1 MVKISGLS
9 RATLKVMATN
19 SNFDS
24 LYKKIRM
31 RIYLTEYPPGEALR
45 EEELAA
51 EFGVSRTPIR
61 RVLHRLEFEGLV
73 TSQRSIGTLVTT
85 VDVKELKDVYAF
97 RLKLAKLVGELSSPR
112 ITDKHITTLE
122 ELKVKVK
129 EVQATYSPK
138 AIALLYL
145 EFHEVM
151 MSLITNMPL
160 RKIYDQLFH
169 QTARVWLQILPELDW
184 DEEVLAI
191 NEEIRDVVKTLRAN
205 DINTMATVRRN
216 HLAMVFHRINKY
228 LGSAD
233 IL

>member
-1 MVKISGLS
+1 
-9 RATLKVMATN
+9 MATN
-19 SNFDS
+19 TDFDS
-24 LYKKIRM
+24 LYQEIRT

-51 EFGVSRTPIR
+51 KFGVSRTPIR

-73 TSQRSIGTLVTT
+73 TSQRGIGTIVTT
-85 VDVKELKDVYAF
+85 VDVKALKEVYAF

-112 ITDKHITTLE
+112 ITEEHVTTLE
-122 ELKVKVK
+122 RLRDKVI
-129 EVQATYSPK
+129 EFQESYNPK

-151 MSLITNMPL
+151 MSLITNTPL

-191 NEEIRDVVKTLRAN
+191 NEEIRDVIKTLRAN

-216 HLAMVFHRINKY
+216 HLALVLHRINKY

>member
-1 MVKISGLS
+1 
-9 RATLKVMATN
+9 MAQNTD
-19 SNFDS
+19 FDS
-24 LYKKIRM
+24 LYKEIRT

-73 TSQRSIGTLVTT
+73 TSQRGIGTLVTA
-85 VDVKELKDVYAF
+85 VEVKALKEVYAF

-112 ITDKHITTLE
+112 ITEDNITTLKQ
-122 ELKVKVK
+122 LKDRLMKMK
-129 EVQATYSPK
+129 QKYDPK
-138 AIALLYL
+138 ALALLYL
-145 EFHEVM
+145 EFHEQM
-151 MSLITNMPL
+151 MILITNKPL
-160 RKIYDQLFH
+160 RQIYDQLFH

-184 DEEVLAI
+184 EEEVAAI
-191 NEEIRDVVKTLRAN
+191 NEEIRDVIKSLQAN
-205 DINTMATVRRN
+205 DILTMATIRRN
-216 HLAMVFHRINKY
+216 HLAMVLHRINKY

>member
-1 MVKISGLS
+1 MSPN
-9 RATLKVMATN
+9 TD
-19 SNFDS
+19 FDS
-24 LYKKIRM
+24 LYKEIRT
-31 RIYLTEYPPGEALR
+31 RIYLTEYPPGKALR

-73 TSQRSIGTLVTT
+73 TSQRGIGTIVTA
-85 VDVKELKDVYAF
+85 VDVKSLKDVYAF

-112 ITDKHITTLE
+112 ITDDHIAVLE
-122 ELKVKVK
+122 GLKEKILETK
-129 EVQATYSPK
+129 ENYNPK
-138 AIALLYL
+138 TIALLYL
-145 EFHEVM
+145 DFHREM
-151 MSLITNMPL
+151 MSLITNAPL
-160 RKIYDQLFH
+160 RQVYDQLFH

-191 NEEIRDVVKTLRAN
+191 YEELRDVIKTLRAN

-216 HLAMVFHRINKY
+216 HLAMVLHRINKY

-233 IL
+233 NL

>member
-1 MVKISGLS
+1 
-9 RATLKVMATN
+9 MATN
-19 SNFDS
+19 TNFDS
-24 LYKKIRM
+24 LYKEIRT
-31 RIYLTEYPPGEALR
+31 RIYLIEYPPGEALR

-73 TSQRSIGTLVTT
+73 TSQRGIGTIVTS
-85 VDVKELKDVYAF
+85 VDVKALKEVYAF

-112 ITDKHITTLE
+112 ITDDQIAELE
-122 ELKVKVK
+122 HLKDRVLKM
-129 EVQATYSPK
+129 EDQYDPK
-138 AIALLYL
+138 ALALLYL
-145 EFHEVM
+145 EFHEQM
-151 MSLITNMPL
+151 MVLITNVPL

-184 DEEVLAI
+184 NEEVLAMY
-191 NEEIRDVVKTLRAN
+191 EEIRDVVKTLRAN
-205 DINTMATVRRN
+205 DLNTMATVRRN
-216 HLAMVFHRINKY
+216 HLAMVLHRINKY